1 MLPKILTNKLN
12 LAQMSGSDS
21 LKISHHEFYKETLRE
36 IDYRIFEIIN
46 NKARHNLTLQNT
58 DGVPIG

>member
-21 LKISHHEFYKETLRE
+21 FYKETLRE

-46 NKARHNLTLQNT
+46 NKARHNLMLQNP